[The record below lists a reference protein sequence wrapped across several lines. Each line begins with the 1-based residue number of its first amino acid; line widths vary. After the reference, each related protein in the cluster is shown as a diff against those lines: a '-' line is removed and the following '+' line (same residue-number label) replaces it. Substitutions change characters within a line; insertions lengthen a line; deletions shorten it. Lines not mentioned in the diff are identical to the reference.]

1 MKKICFIVS
10 SPLTA
15 SSFLKGPI
23 NKLSR
28 VYEIYLIVN
37 LNNKHNKLIDK
48 LNVKKVFHFEIVRN
62 ISVFRDIICLIKMT
76 YFFRKNKFH
85 AIHSVSPKAGLIAM
99 LGGYISG
106 VEVRIHTFTGQ
117 VWVTK
122 KGVIKNILKF
132 IDKLISELST
142 IILTDGKS
150 QLDFLIKNKIVDKKA
165 KVLGKG
171 SISGVSLKKFNPNYG
186 LREKLRRKFNVIE
199 NQWVFMYLGRL
210 KKDKGIIDLIEAFL
224 KIKKEK
230 NTVLFLVGDDEE
242 NLKKNYMSEP
252 RILFLPHN
260 NKPENIIQ
268 ICDTFCLPSYREGF
282 GLSVIEAS
290 SLKKPIIS
298 SDIYGLKDTVINKKT
313 GLVFQAGDTEKLTD
327 LLIYA
332 INNKKKMK
340 EMGGNGRDYVEK
352 NFSEKNILTEW
363 KRFYSENVC

>member
-15 SSFLKGPI
+15 STFLNGPI
-23 NKLSR
+23 NKLSKL
-28 VYEIYLIVN
+28 YEIYLIVN
-37 LNNKHNKLIDK
+37 LNNKHKELVDK
-48 LNVKKVFHFEIVRN
+48 LNVKKVFHFEIIRKVN
-62 ISVFRDIICLIKMT
+62 VFKDIMCLIKVID
-76 YFFRKNKFH
+76 FFRKNKFH

-106 VEVRIHTFTGQ
+106 IKIRIHTFTGQ

-122 KGVIKNILKF
+122 KGVIRKTLKF
-132 IDKLISELST
+132 VDKLISKLST
-142 IILTDGKS
+142 LVLTDGKS
-150 QLDFLIKNKIVDKKA
+150 QLDFLIKNKIVDEKA

-171 SISGVSLKKFNPNYG
+171 SISGVSLKKFNADDKV
-186 LREKLRRKFNVIE
+186 REKLRAKFNINQ

-210 KKDKGIIDLIEAFL
+210 KKDKGVLDLIEAFL

-230 NTVLFLVGDDEE
+230 NTMLFLVGDDEE
-242 NLKKNYMSEP
+242 NLKKNYNSYP
-252 RILFLPHN
+252 RITFLPHN

-298 SDIYGLKDTVINKKT
+298 SNTYGLKDTVINKKT
-313 GLVFQAGDTEKLTD
+313 GLVFQVGDIEKLND
-327 LLIYA
+327 HLIYA
-332 INNKKKMK
+332 INNKKRMK
-340 EMGGNGRDYVEK
+340 EMGYNGRDYVEE
-352 NFSEKNILTEW
+352 NFSEEKILVEW
-363 KRFYSENVC
+363 ERFYMENVN

>member
-15 SSFLKGPI
+15 SSFLNGPI

-28 VYEIYLIVN
+28 IYEVYLIVN
-37 LNNKHNKLIDK
+37 LNNKHNNLIDK
-48 LNVKKVFHFEIVRN
+48 LNVKKVFHFEIIRN
-62 ISVFRDIICLIKMT
+62 INVFSDIMCLIKMI
-76 YFFRKNKFH
+76 YFFKKNKFH

-106 VEVRIHTFTGQ
+106 IEIRIHTFTGQ

-122 KGVIKNILKF
+122 KGVIRSALKF
-132 IDKLISELST
+132 IDKLISKLST
-142 IILTDGKS
+142 LVLTDGRS
-150 QLDFLIKNKIVDKKA
+150 QLEFLIKNKIVDKEA

-171 SISGVSLKKFNPNYG
+171 SISGVSLKKFNPVNKV
-186 LREKLRRKFNVIE
+186 RDKLRKQFNINK

-230 NTVLFLVGDDEE
+230 NTLLFLVGDDEE
-242 NLKKNYMSEP
+242 NLKKKYNSDS

-260 NKPENIIQ
+260 DKPEDIIQ
-268 ICDTFCLPSYREGF
+268 VCDTFCLPSYREGF
-282 GLSVIEAS
+282 GVSVIEAS

-298 SDIYGLKDTVINKKT
+298 SDIYGLKDTVVKEKT
-313 GLVFQAGDTEKLTD
+313 GLLFQAGDIEKLKT

-332 INNKKKMK
+332 INNKTKMK
-340 EMGGNGRDYVEK
+340 EMGSNGRDYVEE
-352 NFSEKNILTEW
+352 NFSEEKILLEW
-363 KRFYSENVC
+363 ENFYFENVD